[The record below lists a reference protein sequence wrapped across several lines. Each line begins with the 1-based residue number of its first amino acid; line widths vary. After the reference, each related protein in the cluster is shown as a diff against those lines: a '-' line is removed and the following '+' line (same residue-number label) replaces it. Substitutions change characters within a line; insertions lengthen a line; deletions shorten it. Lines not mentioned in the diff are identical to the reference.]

1 MNSIQYMNNNFTRDE
16 LKVIIKELMVRNQ
29 FGDEELVDEDLTVE
43 KNGLTFIDQSKV
55 DEKLKVPQATVSR
68 AFRDMEEEGILFTR
82 GNRPKLRAIKP
93 EAISEVDSE
102 EAVRIN
108 EKINDSIKELLRE
121 GYPNQELSTD
131 RKRELL
137 EESDDLLIPE
147 SDMREYPLSDIEIVW
162 GSFIESLSLLSD
174 SSRPEDWMRFMVPEL
189 VTLDIENKLR
199 PEPKIDVS
207 KLIAENQRLELSEE
221 DYEEE

>member
-1 MNSIQYMNNNFTRDE
+1 MNNNFTRDE